1 MLSAECGSKTSAAE
15 SFQDE
20 RGDEECD
27 GSAGED
33 IARVVGLEDDA
44 GGGDGDDEEDHEP
57 FQPRVEPPER
67 ETKCGG
73 AGGVAAG
80 EGPEIGSA
88 FEPEEPGGAKF
99 EAGGRRGRREGIG
112 AEGTGHEG
120 GIGQDG
126 AGATEGHLED
136 VGAGGDGEDGDDDG
150 ENAATMMRIEEE
162 DEDAAEGDGEGIAEL
177 LCGFESAADV
187 ASEGDGFGPG
197 VNVAVDGPGG
207 KAAGQ
212 EDDASNEEG
221 SRVAS
226 RGDRTIV
233 RRRCRRGRCWIGDGH
248 RRVSDEQAQTI
259 RPLDALPSPAELVST
274 RWWRAWFQKASS
286 SWQGGFALLVLC
298 LCTFLPGLT
307 TIPPVDR
314 DEARFAQASR
324 QMVES
329 GTVEGWVVPRVQER
343 ARLNK
348 PPLIY
353 WLQAGCVKVAEAV
366 GVEKAADWIW
376 LYRVPSLLAGII
388 AVLAT
393 WRLGLRMFEARAA
406 WLAAALLAV
415 CPVMVWE
422 VRQARAD
429 MVLLA
434 ATTVAMGALF
444 SIWHADHESKVAR
457 LKLKQSRVLFWGA
470 MTVAVMVKGPIAPM
484 IATLTLGA
492 LALMRRKRG
501 VMGRLGLVPG
511 MVCVV
516 VSIGVWVGLVANE
529 VGWET
534 YFKTIYDETIGRSMS
549 PKEGHAGPPGYHLLL
564 ASALF
569 WPGSLLTGLALVRTW
584 QHGMGPTESRA
595 ESGLSDEPRPDVS
608 WFERM
613 WGAIKRRLQH
623 GAQGRQAELYLL
635 AWTIPAWLFFEF
647 AVATKLPHYTMPL
660 YPALALMNG
669 RAVFTATF
677 GAMATVTTLMSRV
690 GYVVWSVLGMAISL
704 APVGIWWK
712 VNNETGIVEF
722 AIALLPAVCML
733 IAVTIAWKSIFRG
746 IRHGA
751 NRGQFISAQ
760 FASVAGAVVL
770 AAVLCG
776 MVLPNTPRLWVSK
789 FVSQQ
794 VQQIDPE
801 RKRPLAAAV
810 YHEDSLIFNTQGRVQ
825 RINAGDVAEWLKENP
840 MGILILPKEMAERQ
854 PGLRLRGEVS
864 GFNYSNGR
872 TVYLSICEVASALPQ
887 PEPVPEGVP
896 DGALKSEPASG
907 GKP

>member
-1 MLSAECGSKTSAAE
+1 M
-15 SFQDE
+15 
-20 RGDEECD
+20 
-27 GSAGED
+27 
-33 IARVVGLEDDA
+33 
-44 GGGDGDDEEDHEP
+44 
-57 FQPRVEPPER
+57 
-67 ETKCGG
+67 
-73 AGGVAAG
+73 
-80 EGPEIGSA
+80 
-88 FEPEEPGGAKF
+88 
-99 EAGGRRGRREGIG
+99 
-112 AEGTGHEG
+112 
-120 GIGQDG
+120 
-126 AGATEGHLED
+126 
-136 VGAGGDGEDGDDDG
+136 
-150 ENAATMMRIEEE
+150 
-162 DEDAAEGDGEGIAEL
+162 
-177 LCGFESAADV
+177 
-187 ASEGDGFGPG
+187 
-197 VNVAVDGPGG
+197 
-207 KAAGQ
+207 
-212 EDDASNEEG
+212 
-221 SRVAS
+221 
-226 RGDRTIV
+226 
-233 RRRCRRGRCWIGDGH
+233 
-248 RRVSDEQAQTI
+248 SDEQAQTI

-286 SWQGGFALLVLC
+286 SLQGGIALLALC
-298 LCTFLPGLT
+298 LCAFLPGLT

-329 GTVEGWVVPRVQER
+329 GTVEGWVVPKVQDR

-366 GVEKAADWIW
+366 GVEGAADRIW
-376 LYRVPSLLAGII
+376 LYRVPSLIAGII

-406 WLAAALLAV
+406 WLSAALLAV

-470 MTVAVMVKGPIAPM
+470 MVTAVLVKGPIAPM
-484 IATLTLGA
+484 IAALTLGA
-492 LALMRRKRG
+492 LALMKRKRG

-511 MVCVV
+511 GLAVL

-529 VGWET
+529 VGWSV
-534 YFKTIYDETIGRSMS
+534 YLKTIFDETIGRSMS
-549 PKEGHAGPPGYHLLL
+549 PKEGHSGPPGYHLVLM
-564 ASALF
+564 SALF

-584 QHGMGPTESRA
+584 QHGMGPTESRG
-595 ESGLSDEPRPDVS
+595 SGEPRLVVS
-608 WFERM
+608 GPGRVV
-613 WGAIKRRLQH
+613 GSIKRRFKH

-660 YPALALMNG
+660 YPALALMSG

-690 GYVVWSVLGMAISL
+690 GYVVWSVLGMVISL
-704 APVGIWWK
+704 APVAIWWK

-760 FASVAGAVVL
+760 FASVAGAMVL

-789 FVSQQ
+789 FVAEQ
-794 VQQIDPE
+794 VKQIDPE
-801 RKRPLAAAV
+801 GKRPLAAVV
-810 YHEDSLIFNTQGRVQ
+810 YHEDSLIFNTRGRVQ
-825 RINAGDVAEWLKENP
+825 RINSGDVGQWLKENP
-840 MGILILPKEMAERQ
+840 TGILILPKEMAERQ

-872 TVYLSICEVASALPQ
+872 TVYLSLCEVAQVLPM
-887 PEPVPEGVP
+887 PESVPEAVP
-896 DGALKSEPASG
+896 DGAPKGEPVSG